1 MDPDHPTLEQT
12 GGAAETVIRD
22 AVTDAGLLD
31 TMANN
36 LGLVAA
42 FLAALYITAGICAVR
57 EVMNSRT
64 SQGSVAWLLSLFFIP
79 YVTVPLYFVFGWRS
93 FSDYAKIQATLGR
106 SERAR
111 RADELG
117 LTDHEETRE
126 WPVLSRVAGVPFLA
140 GNKAELLIDGE
151 ATFGAIKNA
160 IARAQ
165 NVIFFQFFAIHD
177 DALGREMADA
187 LILRAREGVDVFF
200 LYDDVGSHSL
210 SNAFIERL
218 KDAGVRVC
226 GFNENHKFLR
236 LLGPMRLNYRNHR
249 KLVVVDYA
257 EAFVGGHNVADQYVG
272 RNKWFGRWRD
282 THVHVEGPAAVA
294 CALSFVEDWLWAS
307 GTQIELPQVTD
318 IPMPGDEPILVM
330 PTGPADKLE
339 ECALAFVE
347 AAAQAK
353 KRLWITTPYLVPSLD
368 VQTALCAA
376 AMRGVDVR
384 VLLPEKRDH
393 WTVWLASHAYEDTFV
408 QRGVKVY
415 RYTDGFMHSKVTLMD
430 DDLVSIGTVNFDN
443 RSFQINFELTLWFT
457 HERMIR
463 NVETMLM
470 TDFQNARLTWPDALQ
485 SRSYLFRV
493 FAQGARLLSPIL

>member
-1 MDPDHPTLEQT
+1 MEPGDPTLAKDD
-12 GGAAETVIRD
+12 AAAKAVIQD
-22 AVTDAGLLD
+22 AVTDVGILD
-31 TMANN
+31 IMANN

-42 FLAALYITAGICAVR
+42 FVAAMYITAGICAVR

-64 SQGSVAWLLSLFFIP
+64 SQGSVAWLLSLFFLP
-79 YVTVPLYFVFGWRS
+79 YLTVPLYFVFGWRS

-106 SERAR
+106 TERAR

-140 GNKAELLIDGE
+140 GNKADLLIDGD
-151 ATFGAIKNA
+151 ATFNAIKEA

-165 NVIFFQFFAIHD
+165 HVIFFQFFAIAD
-177 DALGREMADA
+177 DKLGRELADA
-187 LILRAREGVDVFF
+187 LIARAKDGVRVCL

-210 SNAFIERL
+210 SNDFLDRL
-218 KDAGVRVC
+218 KRAGVEVC

-249 KLVVVDYA
+249 KLVVADYR

-272 RNKWFGRWRD
+272 RDKWFGRWRD
-282 THVHVEGPAAVA
+282 THVRVEGPAAVA

-307 GTQIELPQVTD
+307 GERIELPQVNE
-318 IPMPGDEPILVM
+318 IPMPGDESVLVM

-339 ECALAFVE
+339 ECAIAFVE

-353 KRLWITTPYLVPSLD
+353 RRFWITTPYLVPSLD
-368 VQTALCAA
+368 VQTALCSA

-384 VLLPEKRDH
+384 IMLPEKRDH
-393 WTVWLASHAYEDTFV
+393 WTVWLASHAYEDTLV

-415 RYTDGFMHSKVTLMD
+415 RYTDGFLHQKVTLLD

-457 HERMIR
+457 HERMIH
-463 NVETMLM
+463 NVEKMLE
-470 TDFQNARLTWPDALQ
+470 TDFQNAKLTWPDAFQ
-485 SRSYLFRV
+485 SQSYLFRV
-493 FAQGARLLSPIL
+493 LAQGARLLSPIL

>member
-1 MDPDHPTLEQT
+1 MEPDTSTLAQDGNATE
-12 GGAAETVIRD
+12 AVIRD
-22 AVTDAGLLD
+22 AVSDAGFLD

-42 FLAALYITAGICAVR
+42 FVAVLYLTAGLCAVR

-64 SQGSVAWLLSLFFIP
+64 SQGSVAWLLSLFFLP
-79 YVTVPLYFVFGWRS
+79 YLTVPLYFVFGWRS
-93 FSDYAKIQATLGR
+93 FSDYARIQATLGR
-106 SERAR
+106 AERAR

-117 LTDHEETRE
+117 LTDHEETRD

-140 GNKAELLIDGE
+140 GNNVDLLIDGQ
-151 ATFGAIKNA
+151 ATFSAIKEA
-160 IARAQ
+160 IARAR
-165 NVIFFQFFAIHD
+165 NVIFFQFFTIRD

-187 LILRAREGVDVFF
+187 LIARAKEGLDVYL

-210 SNAFIERL
+210 SRDFIKRL
-218 KDAGVRVC
+218 KLAGVRVC
-226 GFNENHKFLR
+226 GFNENHKFLK

-257 EAFVGGHNVADQYVG
+257 EALVGGHNVADQYVG
-272 RNKWFGRWRD
+272 RDTWFGHWRD
-282 THVHVEGPAAVA
+282 THVRVEGPAAVA
-294 CALSFVEDWLWAS
+294 CSLSFVEDWLWAS
-307 GTQIELPQVTD
+307 GEQIRVPQVAE
-318 IPMPGDEPILVM
+318 IPMPGDESVLVM

-339 ECALAFVE
+339 ECAIAFVE
-347 AAAQAK
+347 AAARA
-353 KRLWITTPYLVPSLD
+353 RERFWITTPYLVPSLD

-393 WTVWLASHAYEDTFV
+393 WTVWLASHAYEDTLV

-415 RYTDGFMHSKVTLMD
+415 RYTDGFLHQKVTLLD
-430 DDLVSIGTVNFDN
+430 NDLVSIGTVNFDN

-457 HERMIR
+457 HERLIR
-463 NVETMLM
+463 DVETML
-470 TDFQNARLTWPDALQ
+470 TKDFQNASLTWPDAFQ
-485 SRSYLFRV
+485 SRSYVFRV
-493 FAQGARLLSPIL
+493 LSQGARLLSPIL

>member
-1 MDPDHPTLEQT
+1 MEPDTPPLATDGT
-12 GGAAETVIRD
+12 AAETVIRD
-22 AVTDAGLLD
+22 AVSDAGILD

-42 FLAALYITAGICAVR
+42 FVAAMYVTAGICAVR

-64 SQGSVAWLLSLFFIP
+64 SQGSVAWLLSLFFLP
-79 YVTVPLYFVFGWRS
+79 YLTVPLYFVFGWRS

-117 LTDHEETRE
+117 LTDHEETRD

-140 GNKAELLIDGE
+140 GNKVELLIDGE
-151 ATFGAIKNA
+151 ATFGAIKAA
-160 IARAQ
+160 IARARD
-165 NVIFFQFFAIHD
+165 VIFFQFFAIHD

-187 LILRAREGVDVFF
+187 LIERARAGVSVYL

-210 SNAFIERL
+210 SRNFIKRL
-218 KDAGVRVC
+218 KDAGVEVC

-249 KLVVVDYA
+249 KLVVVDYM

-272 RNKWFGRWRD
+272 RDPWFGHWRD
-282 THVHVEGPAAVA
+282 THVRVEGPAAVA
-294 CALSFVEDWLWAS
+294 CSLSFVEDWLWAS
-307 GTQIELPQVTD
+307 GEQISVPQVGE
-318 IPMPGDEPILVM
+318 IPMPGDQSVLVM

-339 ECALAFVE
+339 ECAIAFVE
-347 AAAQAK
+347 AAARAR

-393 WTVWLASHAYEDTFV
+393 WTVWLASHAYEDTLV

-415 RYTDGFMHSKVTLMD
+415 RYTDGFLHQKVTLMD

-457 HERMIR
+457 DETLIR
-463 NVETMLM
+463 EVETMLNA
-470 TDFQNARLTWPDALQ
+470 DFQNARLTWPDVFQ
-485 SRSYLFRV
+485 SRSYVFRV
-493 FAQGARLLSPIL
+493 LAQGARLLSPIL

>member
-1 MDPDHPTLEQT
+1 MGLHDPKLAHD
-12 GGAAETVIRD
+12 GAAAEAVIRD
-22 AVTDAGLLD
+22 AVTDASILD
-31 TMANN
+31 IMAAN

-42 FLAALYITAGICAVR
+42 FLAAVYLTAGICAVR

-64 SQGSVAWLLSLFFIP
+64 SQGSVAWLLSLFFLP
-79 YVTVPLYFVFGWRS
+79 YLTVPLYFVFGWRS

-106 SERAR
+106 TERAR

-117 LTDHEETRE
+117 LTDHEETRD

-140 GNKAELLIDGE
+140 GNKSELLIDGD
-151 ATFGAIKNA
+151 ATFTAIKDA

-165 NVIFFQFFAIHD
+165 TDIFFQFFTVHD
-177 DALGREMADA
+177 DTLGREMADA
-187 LILRAREGVDVFF
+187 LIARAKDGLNVCF
-200 LYDDVGSHSL
+200 LYDDVGSHRLPSE
-210 SNAFIERL
+210 FIARL
-218 KDAGVRVC
+218 KRAGVKVC
-226 GFNENHKFLR
+226 GFNENHRFLK

-249 KLVVVDYA
+249 KLVVTDFR

-272 RNKWFGRWRD
+272 RDKWFGHWRD
-282 THVHVEGPAAVA
+282 THVKVEGPAAVA

-307 GTQIELPQVTD
+307 GERIELPLVRD
-318 IPMPGDEPILVM
+318 IPMPGDESVLVM

-339 ECALAFVE
+339 ECAIAFVE

-368 VQTALCAA
+368 VQTALCSAS
-376 AMRGVDVR
+376 MRGVDVR
-384 VLLPEKRDH
+384 ILLPEKRDH
-393 WTVWLASHAYEDTFV
+393 WTVWLASHAYEDALV
-408 QRGVKVY
+408 QRGIKVY
-415 RYTDGFMHSKVTLMD
+415 RYTDGFLHQKVTLMD

-463 NVETMLM
+463 NVEKMLE
-470 TDFQNARLTWPDALQ
+470 TDFQSARLTWPDAFQ
-485 SRSYLFRV
+485 SRSYFFRV

>member
-1 MDPDHPTLEQT
+1 MEPGDPTLAKDD
-12 GGAAETVIRD
+12 AAAKAVIQD
-22 AVTDAGLLD
+22 AVTDVGILD
-31 TMANN
+31 IMANN

-42 FLAALYITAGICAVR
+42 FVAALYITAGICAVR

-64 SQGSVAWLLSLFFIP
+64 SQGSVAWLLSLFFLP
-79 YVTVPLYFVFGWRS
+79 YLTVPLYFVFGWRS

-106 SERAR
+106 TERAR

-140 GNKAELLIDGE
+140 GNKADLLIDGD
-151 ATFGAIKNA
+151 ATFNAIKGS
-160 IARAQ
+160 IARARH
-165 NVIFFQFFAIHD
+165 VIFFQFFAIAD
-177 DALGREMADA
+177 DKLGREMADA
-187 LILRAREGVDVFF
+187 LIARAKEGVRVCF

-210 SNAFIERL
+210 PHQFLDRL
-218 KDAGVRVC
+218 KRAGVEVC

-249 KLVVVDYA
+249 KLVVADYR

-272 RNKWFGRWRD
+272 RDKWFGRWRD
-282 THVHVEGPAAVA
+282 THVRVEGPAAVA

-307 GTQIELPQVTD
+307 GERIELPQVNE
-318 IPMPGDEPILVM
+318 IPMPGDESVLVM

-339 ECALAFVE
+339 ECAIAFVE

-353 KRLWITTPYLVPSLD
+353 RRFWITTPYLVPSLD
-368 VQTALCAA
+368 VQTALCSA

-384 VLLPEKRDH
+384 IMLPEKRDH
-393 WTVWLASHAYEDTFV
+393 WTVWLASHAYEDTLV

-415 RYTDGFMHSKVTLMD
+415 RYTDGFLHQKVTLLD

-463 NVETMLM
+463 NVEKMLE
-470 TDFQNARLTWPDALQ
+470 TDFQSAKLTWPDAFQ
-485 SRSYLFRV
+485 SQSYLFRV
-493 FAQGARLLSPIL
+493 LAQGARLLSPIL

>member
-1 MDPDHPTLEQT
+1 MEPDTPTLTQN
-12 GGAAETVIRD
+12 GSSAEAVIRD

-42 FLAALYITAGICAVR
+42 FVALMYLTAGVCAVR

-64 SQGSVAWLLSLFFIP
+64 SQGSVAWLLSLFFMP

-93 FSDYAKIQATLGR
+93 FSDYARIQATLGR
-106 SERAR
+106 AEPAR

-117 LTDHEETRE
+117 LTDHDETRD

-140 GNKAELLIDGE
+140 GNKARLLIDGE
-151 ATFGAIKNA
+151 ATFGAIKDA

-165 NVIFFQFFAIHD
+165 HVIFFQFFAIHD

-187 LILRAREGVDVFF
+187 LIARSREGVDVYL

-210 SNAFIERL
+210 SGDFIRRL

-249 KLVVVDYA
+249 KLVVIDYE

-272 RNKWFGRWRD
+272 RDAWFGHWRD
-282 THVHVEGPAAVA
+282 THVCVEGPAAVA
-294 CALSFVEDWLWAS
+294 CCLSFVEDWLWAS
-307 GTQIELPQVTD
+307 GEQITVPQVGE
-318 IPMPGDEPILVM
+318 IPMPGDESVLVM

-339 ECALAFVE
+339 ECAIAFAE
-347 AAAQAK
+347 AAARAK
-353 KRLWITTPYLVPSLD
+353 KRFWVTTPYLVPSLD

-393 WTVWLASHAYEDTFV
+393 WTVWLASHAYEDTLV

-415 RYTDGFMHSKVTLMD
+415 RYTDGFLHQKVTLVD

-457 HERMIR
+457 HERMIS
-463 NVETMLM
+463 NVAAMLSE
-470 TDFQNARLTWPDALQ
+470 DFQNAKLTWPDAFQ
-485 SRSYLFRV
+485 SRSYVFRV
-493 FAQGARLLSPIL
+493 LAQGARLLSPIL

>member
-1 MDPDHPTLEQT
+1 MSTHDPALKT
-12 GGAAETVIRD
+12 GIADTRRVIQDAATDITVVD
-22 AVTDAGLLD
+22 MV
-31 TMANN
+31 ANN
-36 LGLVAA
+36 LGLVAGA
-42 FLAALYITAGICAVR
+42 LAVVYITAVICAVR
-57 EVMNSRT
+57 EIMYSRT

-93 FSDYAKIQATLGR
+93 FSDYAKIQITLGR

-117 LTDHEETRE
+117 LTDHDETRD

-140 GNKAELLIDGE
+140 GNTSELLIDGD
-151 ATFGAIKNA
+151 ATFTAMKEG
-160 IARAQ
+160 IARAE

-187 LILRAREGVDVFF
+187 LIARANDGVEIYF

-210 SNAFIERL
+210 SNKYIERL
-218 KDAGVRVC
+218 TDAGIKVC

-236 LLGPMRLNYRNHR
+236 VLGPMRLNYRNHR
-249 KLVVVDYA
+249 KLVVIDYR

-272 RNKWFGRWRD
+272 RSKRFGRWRD
-282 THVHVEGPAAVA
+282 THVRIEGPAAVA

-307 GTQIELPQVTD
+307 GNHIDLPQVSEV
-318 IPMPGDEPILVM
+318 PMPGDESVLVM

-339 ECALAFVE
+339 ECAIAFVE

-353 KRLWITTPYLVPSLD
+353 RRLWITTPYLVPSLD
-368 VQTALCAA
+368 VQTALAAA

-384 VLLPEKRDH
+384 ILLPEKRDH
-393 WTVWLASHAYEDTFV
+393 WTVWLASHAYEDTLV
-408 QRGVKVY
+408 QRGVKIY
-415 RYTDGFMHSKVTLMD
+415 RYTDGFLHQKVTLLD

-457 HERMIR
+457 HERLISK
-463 NVETMLM
+463 VEKMLEE
-470 TDFQNARLTWPDALQ
+470 DFAHSRLTWPDAFQ
-485 SRSYLFRV
+485 SRSYIFQV

>member
-1 MDPDHPTLEQT
+1 MDPETATLAHD
-12 GGAAETVIRD
+12 GAAADAVIRD
-22 AVTDAGLLD
+22 AVTDAGILD
-31 TMANN
+31 TVANN

-42 FLAALYITAGICAVR
+42 FVAAMYITAGICAVR

-64 SQGSVAWLLSLFFIP
+64 SQGSVAWLLSLFFMP
-79 YVTVPLYFVFGWRS
+79 YLTVPLYFVFGWRS

-106 SERAR
+106 QERAR

-117 LTDHEETRE
+117 LTDHEETRD

-140 GNKAELLIDGE
+140 GNRAELLIDGD
-151 ATFGAIKNA
+151 ATFSAIKDA
-160 IARAQ
+160 ISRAQ
-165 NVIFFQFFAIHD
+165 NVILFQFFAIHD

-187 LILRAREGVDVFF
+187 LIARAQEGIDVYF

-210 SNAFIERL
+210 SRDFL
-218 KDAGVRVC
+218 KKLTDAGVRVC

-249 KLVVVDYA
+249 KLVVVDYS

-272 RNKWFGRWRD
+272 RDNWFGHWRD
-282 THVHVEGPAAVA
+282 THVRVSGPAAVA

-307 GTQIELPQVTD
+307 GTQIHIPQVTE
-318 IPMPGDEPILVM
+318 IPMPGDESVLVM

-339 ECALAFVE
+339 ECAIAFVE
-347 AAAQAK
+347 AAARAK
-353 KRLWITTPYLVPSLD
+353 KRFWVTTPYLVPSLD

-393 WTVWLASHAYEDTFV
+393 WTVWLASHAYEDMLV

-415 RYTDGFMHSKVTLMD
+415 RYTDGFLHQKVTLLD

-463 NVETMLM
+463 NVEAMLDA
-470 TDFQNARLTWPDALQ
+470 DFQNARLTWPDAFQ
-485 SRSYLFRV
+485 SRSYV
-493 FAQGARLLSPIL
+493 FQVLAQGARLLSPIL

>member
-1 MDPDHPTLEQT
+1 
-12 GGAAETVIRD
+12 
-22 AVTDAGLLD
+22 
-31 TMANN
+31 MANN

-42 FLAALYITAGICAVR
+42 FVAALYVTAGICAVR

-64 SQGSVAWLLSLFFIP
+64 SQGSAAWLLSLFFLP

-117 LTDHEETRE
+117 LTDHEETRD

-140 GNKAELLIDGE
+140 GNKASLLIDGE
-151 ATFGAIKNA
+151 ATFGAIKDA
-160 IARAQ
+160 IARAKT
-165 NVIFFQFFAIHD
+165 VIFFQFFAIHD
-177 DALGREMADA
+177 DALGREMAAA
-187 LILRAREGVDVFF
+187 LIERAKTGVEVYF
-200 LYDDVGSHSL
+200 LYDDVGSHAL
-210 SNAFIERL
+210 SREFIHRL

-249 KLVVVDYA
+249 KLVVVDHV

-272 RNKWFGRWRD
+272 RNKWFGHWRD
-282 THVHVEGPAAVA
+282 THVRVEGPAAVA

-307 GTQIELPQVTD
+307 GNQIELPQVTE
-318 IPMPGDEPILVM
+318 IPMPGDESVLVM

-353 KRLWITTPYLVPSLD
+353 RRLWITTPYLVPSLD

-384 VLLPEKRDH
+384 ILLPEKRDH

-415 RYTDGFMHSKVTLMD
+415 RYTDGFLHSKVTLMD
-430 DDLVSIGTVNFDN
+430 DNLVSIGTVNFDN

-463 NVETMLM
+463 NVETMLT
-470 TDFQNARLTWPDALQ
+470 TDFQNARLTWPDAFQ
-485 SRSYLFRV
+485 SRSYVFRV
-493 FAQGARLLSPIL
+493 LAQGARLLSPIL

>member
-1 MDPDHPTLEQT
+1 MIQ
-12 GGAAETVIRD
+12 D
-22 AVTDAGLLD
+22 AVADVGILD
-31 TMANN
+31 IMANN

-42 FLAALYITAGICAVR
+42 FVAAMYITAGICAVR

-64 SQGSVAWLLSLFFIP
+64 SQGSVAWLLSLFFLP
-79 YVTVPLYFVFGWRS
+79 YLTVPLYFVFGWRS

-106 SERAR
+106 TERAR

-140 GNKAELLIDGE
+140 GNKADLFIDGD
-151 ATFGAIKNA
+151 ATFTAIKEA
-160 IARAQ
+160 IARARH
-165 NVIFFQFFAIHD
+165 VIFFQFFTIHD
-177 DALGREMADA
+177 DKLGREMADA
-187 LILRAREGVDVFF
+187 LIARAKDGVRVCL

-210 SNAFIERL
+210 PHAFLDRL
-218 KDAGVRVC
+218 KRAGVEVC

-249 KLVVVDYA
+249 KLVVTDYR

-272 RNKWFGRWRD
+272 RDKWFGRWRD
-282 THVHVEGPAAVA
+282 THVRVEGPAAVA

-307 GTQIELPQVTD
+307 GERIELPQVNE
-318 IPMPGDEPILVM
+318 IPMPGDEAVLVM

-339 ECALAFVE
+339 ECAIAFVE

-353 KRLWITTPYLVPSLD
+353 RRFWITTPYLVPSLD
-368 VQTALCAA
+368 VQTALCSA

-384 VLLPEKRDH
+384 IMLPEKRDH
-393 WTVWLASHAYEDTFV
+393 WTVWLASHAYEDTLV

-415 RYTDGFMHSKVTLMD
+415 RYTDGFLHQKVTLLD

-463 NVETMLM
+463 NVEKMLE
-470 TDFQNARLTWPDALQ
+470 TDFQNTKLTWPDAFQ
-485 SRSYLFRV
+485 SQSYLFRV
-493 FAQGARLLSPIL
+493 LAQGARLLSPIL